1 MFLKKNIYLVPLFL
15 FVGLITTAQKKE
27 SEFAGNKKYT
37 WEAGVNIGASSI
49 FGDVKSIPQLSYGL
63 FLSKPFTKWFSLN
76 LQYIGTNAKGLNTL
90 SSYNFVKNIAW
101 SDKYAGPIRQGNGTI
116 IHGYVSADGT
126 VTPSGDQDVV
136 FYNYKTSISVVS
148 LTGKF
153 SFSIPKPDPFVSFY
167 CLIGGGIM
175 HYSTKVNTG
184 NANGT
189 YASLFK
195 DVRDLIMSTHVSD
208 AMIKQ
213 ALQDGM
219 DNSYETNA
227 ERHKEPAFCQ
237 TVGLGI
243 SFTVKKR
250 FVIGIE
256 KSLTFIKTDLLDGQR
271 WQEQAYGDAVLT
283 RDFDYLRMN
292 SIKLSYCF

>member
-1 MFLKKNIYLVPLFL
+1 M
-15 FVGLITTAQKKE
+15 
-27 SEFAGNKKYT
+27 
-37 WEAGVNIGASSI
+37 
-49 FGDVKSIPQLSYGL
+49 
-63 FLSKPFTKWFSLN
+63 
-76 LQYIGTNAKGLNTL
+76 
-90 SSYNFVKNIAW
+90 
-101 SDKYAGPIRQGNGTI
+101 
-116 IHGYVSADGT
+116 
-126 VTPSGDQDVV
+126 
-136 FYNYKTSISVVS
+136 
-148 LTGKF
+148 
-153 SFSIPKPDPFVSFY
+153 
-167 CLIGGGIM
+167 IGGGIM